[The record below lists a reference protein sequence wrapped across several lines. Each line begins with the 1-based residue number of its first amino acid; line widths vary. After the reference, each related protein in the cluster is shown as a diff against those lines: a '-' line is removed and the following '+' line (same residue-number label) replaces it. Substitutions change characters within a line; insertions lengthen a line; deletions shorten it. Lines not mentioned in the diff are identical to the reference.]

1 MYISIKELVIIL
13 AIMIGSGYI
22 FGYMDAGGDAVKVCE
37 KQSKE
42 SCVII
47 AVPESKEAY

>member
-1 MYISIKELVIIL
+1 MNMSIKEIII
-13 AIMIGSGYI
+13 IMAAMFGAGYTA
-22 FGYMDAGGDAVKVCE
+22 GYFDSNGGALKVCE

-42 SCVII
+42 SCVMI